1 MASFVAVDHDP
12 FAPAGDTGSGP
23 LVVTV
28 APNRRASGKLV
39 PVDHDPFSGAALD
52 LPGVKVAE
60 TEADVQ
66 RLEAEMAPPAH
77 PAPSQGKSALYG
89 GFQAATFNTGDE
101 IASGL
106 NAGIDYLTGQAPDGI
121 GAAYDKRL
129 ADARRQM
136 AEAEQA
142 NPGSFLGG
150 QIAGGIAT
158 IPFTPFRAGVAGGL
172 ATGALYGGLSGAGA
186 GEGVGGRLA
195 GAGVGAAVG
204 GAVGAAAPIVIS
216 GIGSAARGAGNAISN
231 ATGIVRGAL
240 NPEAEAGRRVVGA
253 LARDAKIGGSQ
264 LDDAGLAA
272 AQAAGQPVRVADM
285 GGETTRAL
293 ARSAANT
300 SPEGK
305 AALGK
310 MTSDRFETQGN
321 RVIEF
326 VQRLAG
332 TKGDAGARREGLQ
345 AAAKAA
351 NKGAYGRAYAEG
363 ASGVWDATLQRL
375 AQAPAVLKEIRDA
388 VRRSANKAASQGFRP
403 VQNPFVETQ
412 AGLAMK
418 PGMSPSLQFWDV
430 VKQGLDDQIEALGR
444 AGAKSER
451 ADLIA
456 LRNSLRQHLDDLVPS
471 YSAARR
477 GAAAAFEAED
487 ALEAGGKFISS
498 SMSNHDARRALAKM
512 TGPERALFGEGF
524 AAALIEQ
531 VSKTGDRR
539 NVINQIWGTARARE
553 RIEIAL
559 GKDKAAELE
568 MFVRVENIMDMLR
581 GAVSGNST
589 TVQQLAAMGLAGG
602 ATYSG
607 FKGDASASNF
617 AVGAAIGALLKRGSM
632 KIDGNVA
639 QRVAEMLAS
648 ENPEM
653 VRKAA
658 AIVAKSKT
666 FSEGIREAEDR
677 VTKVISS
684 AANENVARPLEVTV
698 RPLVGMRSG
707 AAAEE
712 DSGERR

>member
-1 MASFVAVDHDP
+1 MASLVAVDHDP
-12 FAPAGDTGSGP
+12 FAPVEDTGSGP

-28 APNRRASGKLV
+28 APNRRTAPGLI
-39 PVDHDPFSGAALD
+39 PVDHDPFAATAID
-52 LPGVKVAE
+52 PGGVKVAE

-66 RLEAEMAPPAH
+66 RLEAQQPQVQLD
-77 PAPSQGKSALYG
+77 APSRGKSALLG
-89 GFQAATFNTGDE
+89 AFQGATFNFGDE
-101 IASGL
+101 IASGV
-106 NAGIDYLTGQAPDGI
+106 NAGLDYVTGQAPNGI
-121 GAAYDKRL
+121 GAAYDSRL

-136 AEAEQA
+136 QEAETT
-142 NPGSFLGG
+142 NPGSFLAG
-150 QIAGGIAT
+150 QLGGGIAT
-158 IPFTPFRAGVAGGL
+158 IPFTPMRAGVAGGL

-195 GAGVGAAVG
+195 GAGIGAGVG
-204 GAVGAAAPIVIS
+204 GALGAAAPVVIG
-216 GIGSAARGAGNAISN
+216 GIGSAARGIGNAVSN
-231 ATGIVRGAL
+231 ATGVVRGAL

-253 LARDAKIGGSQ
+253 LARDARIGGSQ
-264 LDDAGLAA
+264 MDDVGLAA

-305 AALGK
+305 AALGRL
-310 MTSDRFETQGN
+310 TNDRFETQGN
-321 RVIEF
+321 RVVEF

-351 NKGAYGRAYAEG
+351 NRGAYARAYAEG
-363 ASGVWDATLQRL
+363 ASGIWDATLQRL
-375 AQAPAVLKEIRDA
+375 AQAPALMKEIRDA

-403 VQNPFVETQ
+403 VQNPFVETE

-418 PGMSPSLQFWDV
+418 PGMTPSLQFWDV

-477 GAAAAFEAED
+477 GAAAAFGAED
-487 ALEAGGKFISS
+487 ALEAGQKFISS

-512 TGPERALFGEGF
+512 SGPERALFGEGF
-524 AAALIEQ
+524 AASLIEQ
-531 VSKTGDRR
+531 VQRTGDRR

-559 GKDKAAELE
+559 GKTKAAELE

-617 AVGAAIGALLKRGSM
+617 AMGAAIGAILKRGSM
-632 KIDGNVA
+632 HIDGAVA

-648 ENPEM
+648 ESPEL
-653 VRKAA
+653 VRKAS

-666 FSEGIREAEDR
+666 LAEGIRQAEDR
-677 VTKVISS
+677 VTKALSS
-684 AANENVARPLEVTV
+684 AANENVARPLSDAVY
-698 RPLVGMRSG
+698 RLGSR
-707 AAAEE
+707 AAAS
-712 DSGERR
+712 DPNGDGNP